1 MIKLCPIRV
10 KHVFTLISAF
20 LLGATNAETISYG
33 DTAWPYRLK
42 HAISLDSITYP
53 EYSFKGLSKMQDDRF
68 FIFYFQQKE
77 TLQVRRC
84 FFSISEDG
92 NYKVSVQEP
101 IDLPSDV
108 IGVCYHGG
116 KDYFLLGNNLVV
128 HYGLKNFR
136 TCEFSEWYESI
147 WSTERGVMVSRM
159 YNFESDASLKI
170 CLVDS
175 VGTLKLVHEEVDWEG
190 RYSSPVFNRWMS
202 VSNKFIFISRPFSH
216 KIDRFD
222 LNGEFK
228 EHFILPSKEFDIP
241 EKESI
246 TKLYNSYNLSQ
257 RKMFIVEVSKY
268 LKTKHYI
275 ESIFA
280 DRTHLYACVWRPF
293 SKDNVVEKRLL
304 YKFDAMEP
312 KLNFET
318 DTILSDLETIH
329 KSGYNLANIP
339 PLLNLSN
346 PFLFSQNCVI
356 SALEF
361 DYFPED
367 EKDKGVYFSGMM
379 QAMERESFSYSILV
393 YR

>member
-1 MIKLCPIRV
+1 MIKLFLIRV
-10 KHVFTLISAF
+10 KLVFTLILAL
-20 LLGATNAETISYG
+20 LLGTTTAANILYG
-33 DTAWPYRLK
+33 DTAWPFRLK

-53 EYSFKGLSKMQDDRF
+53 EYSFKGLSKMQDDSC

-128 HYGLKNFR
+128 HDGLKNFR
-136 TCEFSEWYESI
+136 TYEFSEWYESI

-190 RYSSPVFNRWMS
+190 KYSSPVFNRWIN

-216 KIDRFD
+216 KIDKFD
-222 LNGEFK
+222 LNGEFQGN
-228 EHFILPSKEFDIP
+228 FILPSKEFDIP

-246 TKLYNSYNLSQ
+246 MKLFNSYTLSQ

-268 LKTKHYI
+268 LKTKYYI

-304 YKFDAMEP
+304 YKFDSMEP
-312 KLNFET
+312 NLNFET
-318 DTILSDLETIH
+318 DTILSDFETIH

-346 PFLFSQNCVI
+346 PFFFSQNCVI

-367 EKDKGVYFSGMM
+367 EQGTGVYFTGMM